1 MENKFPY
8 QVIFHTSEEIK
19 DSEVPSIEGSASFD
33 KEPSEDELPLLMA
46 NYSSTFC
53 EVYFDVNDNEE
64 YDELLFT
71 FNA

>member
-1 MENKFPY
+1 MENKSPY

-33 KEPSEDELPLLMA
+33 KEPSEGELSLLMTE
-46 NYSSTFC
+46 YKSTFC
-53 EVYFDVNDNEE
+53 EVYLDINNNEE

-71 FNA
+71 LNA